1 MDKKTGFVK
10 RPTFAELAQ
19 LEQKVTY
26 SKPIIRDA
34 TAYWNSFDS
43 AWLKGPLDEVSN
55 RAFLAQ
61 QRRAP
66 RAGNF
71 GVEARFCIE
80 NNEKCLKI
88 P

>member
-34 TAYWNSFDS
+34 TAYLNSFDS
-43 AWLKGPLDEVSN
+43 A
-55 RAFLAQ
+55 AQ
-61 QRRAP
+61 QHTAI
-66 RAGNF
+66 
-71 GVEARFCIE
+71 C
-80 NNEKCLKI
+80 
-88 P
+88 